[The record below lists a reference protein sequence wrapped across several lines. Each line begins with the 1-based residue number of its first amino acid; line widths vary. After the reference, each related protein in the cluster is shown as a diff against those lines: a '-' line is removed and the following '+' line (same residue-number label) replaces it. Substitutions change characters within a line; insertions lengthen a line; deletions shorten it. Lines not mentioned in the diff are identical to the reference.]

1 MALVTLLKLSIPI
14 VSQLCAQPA
23 SHRSA
28 ILDLRAWGWGQC
40 SQARDFCSR
49 DKSGLLDASGFEL
62 CWVQLTWGPGVA
74 QRCTSFCASV
84 RTREQCCYCI
94 NSTQLTDSL
103 EKLTNFYFLSRM
115 MYM

>member
-14 VSQLCAQPA
+14 VSQLCSQPA
-23 SHRSA
+23 SHRCA
-28 ILDLRAWGWGQC
+28 IPDLRAWGWGQWPK
-40 SQARDFCSR
+40 ARDFCSG
-49 DKSGLLDASGFEL
+49 DKSGLLEASGFEL

-94 NSTQLTDSL
+94 NSTQLTHL
-103 EKLTNFYFLSRM
+103 RN
-115 MYM
+115 